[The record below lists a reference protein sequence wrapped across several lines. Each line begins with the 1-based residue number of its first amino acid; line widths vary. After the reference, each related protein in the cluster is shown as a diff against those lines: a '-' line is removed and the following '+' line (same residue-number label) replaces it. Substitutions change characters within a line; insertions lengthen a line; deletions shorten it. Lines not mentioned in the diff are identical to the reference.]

1 MGLVGS
7 TGSNA
12 KSLGTSRS
20 LELSLEKQIRLDKVV
35 SGDQRVYLVNGR
47 FPSLTRIVR
56 LFGRIN
62 VSVYLPSGTS
72 GT

>member
-20 LELSLEKQIRLDKVV
+20 LELSLEKIRLDKVV

-56 LFGRIN
+56 LFGR
-62 VSVYLPSGTS
+62 VDMSVYLPSGTS